1 MYVLKP
7 CLDQLWSSLVSR
19 SAQLADSYIV
29 LGDLT
34 ITAVLIEVTIEGRCY
49 LVNQMLQQPQG
60 PQLWKEQVAGKQS
73 T

>member
-29 LGDLT
+29 LEDLT
-34 ITAVLIEVTIEGRCY
+34 ITAVLIEGTIEGRCY
-49 LVNQMLQQPQG
+49 LVNQMQQQPRG